1 MATIPTTRTTFKPF
15 VPATETRPE
24 LSVRALLLGSLFG
37 ILFGA
42 VTVYVGLRA
51 GLTVAASIPISV
63 LSISILRAF
72 GKASILENNIVQTT
86 GNAGQ
91 SIASGVIFTLP
102 ALIFLGFDLES
113 TRIFALALFG
123 GWLGVL
129 FMIPLRKQLIVDEH
143 DTLTYPEGTACADV
157 LQAGER
163 GGSFASRVFLGL
175 GLGGLYTLFQNENLF
190 GLFPSTPNYQPNLGA
205 QHLLRGSAI
214 RADVTPEYL
223 GVGYIIGIRVAA
235 IMLAGGAFSWL
246 VLMPAIY
253 FFGSHLSTPLYP
265 GTVPI
270 HDMSPS
276 DLWKTYVRPMGA
288 GAVAA
293 AGLITLCRTLP
304 TIAAA
309 LSEGLRNI
317 RKKNSPAP
325 ISFGQPREAGSSGES
340 RGPSSEAGAPS
351 MTDPSSWVGSSG
363 ALSGQP
369 REASARAAST
379 PRTEHDLPPTVVLG
393 GSVALIALLWI
404 FLQFHPVPG
413 AQVGALANLSAA
425 LLVVVFGF
433 LFVTVSARIVG
444 IVGSSASPVSGMTI
458 ATLMATAAIFLVKG
472 WTAPAFGAL
481 AITIGGIVCIAAS
494 NAGDTAQ
501 DLKTGYLIG
510 ATPWKQQLAI
520 MIGVIIST
528 ISIGATLNAMNTG
541 LETFTR
547 LPHPIPMNLDAL
559 PDGVGNTGHFK
570 RDHVTLTG
578 PGTPHT
584 TPATAT
590 TPSPIPN
597 TPVTTPPEAPAQP
610 ASTTGHIRSDAAGS
624 APATG
629 DAATESGGSPRE
641 APARAA
647 STEAPAR
654 VASTGKEE
662 LPSASSY
669 ILLNA
674 IGSTTLE
681 DGKYLYNPATREI
694 EVQWIQGIGSEKAAA
709 PQGRLMATVINGIL
723 SRKLP
728 WSLVLL
734 GVFLVIAVEL
744 LGIRSLTFAVGAY
757 LSIATT
763 LAIFI
768 GGLMRWMV
776 DRAMKQH
783 AAKQAAA
790 THQTSLALYHSDR
803 SAWLARNPHFD
814 HTNPDHLDPATG
826 LPVPT
831 AVTPALD
838 QESEISPGSL
848 YASGLI
854 AAGGIVGL
862 LGVCVKLY
870 EAATDHTI
878 PRFTDTNPLH
888 HDWVSVLA
896 FAALAFSLF
905 YFARKP
911 LNEVSK

>member
-1 MATIPTTRTTFKPF
+1 MAAPLNFQPF
-15 VPATETRPE
+15 VPATESRPE
-24 LSVRALLLGSLFG
+24 FTARALILGAFFG

-72 GKASILENNIVQTT
+72 GRASILENNIVQTT

-129 FMIPLRKQLIVDEH
+129 FMIPLRRQLIVEEH
-143 DTLTYPEGTACADV
+143 GTLTYPEGTACADV
-157 LQAGER
+157 LMAGER

-190 GLFPSTPNYQPNLGA
+190 GLFPSTPNYQPDLGA
-205 QHLLRGSAI
+205 QHLLKGSAI

-223 GVGYIIGIRVAA
+223 GVGYIIGMRVAA
-235 IMLAGGAFSWL
+235 VMLAGGIFSWL

-253 FFGSHLSTPLYP
+253 FFGSHLATPLYP
-265 GTVPI
+265 GTTLI
-270 HDMSPS
+270 RDMSPS

-293 AGLITLCRTLP
+293 SGLITLLRTAP
-304 TIAAA
+304 TILAA
-309 LSEGLRNI
+309 LSEGLKSI
-317 RKKNSPAP
+317 GRKKDSLAA
-325 ISFGQPREAGSSGES
+325 ESS
-340 RGPSSEAGAPS
+340 
-351 MTDPSSWVGSSG
+351 T
-363 ALSGQP
+363 
-369 REASARAAST
+369 T
-379 PRTEHDLPPTVVLG
+379 PRTEHDLPWSVVIG
-393 GSVALIALLWI
+393 GSVLLVILLWI
-404 FLQFHPVPG
+404 FLQFKPVPG
-413 AQVGALANLSAA
+413 AQVGAVANLAA
-425 LLVVVFGF
+425 AFLVVLFGF

-501 DLKTGYLIG
+501 DLKTGFLIG

-520 MIGVIIST
+520 MIGVIISVL
-528 ISIGATLNAMNTG
+528 SIGTTLNAMNKG
-541 LETFTR
+541 LETFQR
-547 LPHPIPMNLDAL
+547 LPHPINLSLSQL
-559 PDGVGNTGHFK
+559 PDGVQNQGAFT
-570 RDHVTLTG
+570 RDHITLTNSS
-578 PGTPHT
+578 
-584 TPATAT
+584 
-590 TPSPIPN
+590 TPS
-597 TPVTTPPEAPAQP
+597 
-610 ASTTGHIRSDAAGS
+610 AG
-624 APATG
+624 TN
-629 DAATESGGSPRE
+629 
-641 APARAA
+641 
-647 STEAPAR
+647 
-654 VASTGKEE
+654 E
-662 LPSASSY
+662 LHDTRQL

-674 IGSTTLE
+674 IGSSTLA
-681 DGKYLYNPATREI
+681 DGKYLYNPATSQI

-734 GVFLVIAVEL
+734 GVALVIMVEL
-744 LGIRSLTFAVGAY
+744 LGIRSLTLAVGAY

-763 LAIFI
+763 LAIFV
-768 GGLMRWMV
+768 GGVMRWMV
-776 DRAMKQH
+776 DRAIAKQH
-783 AAKQAAA
+783 ERESEREHQA
-790 THQTSLALYHSDR
+790 SLELWHRDR
-803 SAWLARNPHFD
+803 GAWLAQHPDFDPTDPEHLNP
-814 HTNPDHLDPATG
+814 TTG
-826 LPVPT
+826 LPNNITLRSPEV
-831 AVTPALD
+831 
-838 QESEISPGSL
+838 ESEISSGSL

-862 LGVCVKLY
+862 LGVAVKLY
-870 EAATDHTI
+870 EAATDRSI
-878 PRFTDTNPLH
+878 PRFSDLNPLH
-888 HDWVSVLA
+888 HDWISVLM
-896 FAALAFSLF
+896 FAMLAFSLY

-911 LNEVSK
+911 LDTEE

>member
-1 MATIPTTRTTFKPF
+1 MAAPTSFQPF
-15 VPATETRPE
+15 VPATESRPE
-24 LSVRALLLGSLFG
+24 FTIRALVLGAFFG
-37 ILFGA
+37 VLFGA

-129 FMIPLRKQLIVDEH
+129 FMIPLRRQLIVEEH
-143 DTLTYPEGTACADV
+143 GTLTYPEGTACADV
-157 LQAGER
+157 LMAGER

-190 GLFPSTPNYQPNLGA
+190 GLFPGTPNFSPDLGD
-205 QHLLRGSAI
+205 QHLLKGGAI
-214 RADVTPEYL
+214 RADVTAEYL
-223 GVGYIIGIRVAA
+223 GVGYIIGMRVAA
-235 IMLAGGAFSWL
+235 VMLAGGVFSWM

-253 FFGSHLSTPLYP
+253 FFGSKLGTPLYP

-276 DLWKTYVRPMGA
+276 QLWSTYVRPMGA

-293 AGLITLCRTLP
+293 SGLITLLRTAP
-304 TIAAA
+304 TILAA
-309 LSEGLRNI
+309 LSEGIKSIGKNKGNI
-317 RKKNSPAP
+317 HETS
-325 ISFGQPREAGSSGES
+325 
-340 RGPSSEAGAPS
+340 
-351 MTDPSSWVGSSG
+351 D
-363 ALSGQP
+363 
-369 REASARAAST
+369 T
-379 PRTEHDLPPTVVLG
+379 PRTEHDLPWSVVIG
-393 GSVALIALLWI
+393 GSVLLVILLWF
-404 FLQFHPVPG
+404 FLQFKPIPG

-425 LLVVVFGF
+425 FLVVVFGF

-520 MIGVIIST
+520 MIGVVISVF
-528 ISIGATLNAMNTG
+528 SIGTTLNAMNKG
-541 LETFTR
+541 LETFQ
-547 LPHPIPMNLDAL
+547 LLSHPIAFSLNQL
-559 PDGVGNTGHFK
+559 PDGVQNNGNFT
-570 RDHVTLTG
+570 RDHISITN
-578 PGTPHT
+578 
-584 TPATAT
+584 PAT
-590 TPSPIPN
+590 S
-597 TPVTTPPEAPAQP
+597 
-610 ASTTGHIRSDAAGS
+610 STTHS
-624 APATG
+624 
-629 DAATESGGSPRE
+629 
-641 APARAA
+641 
-647 STEAPAR
+647 
-654 VASTGKEE
+654 E
-662 LPSASSY
+662 LNNTRQL

-674 IGSTTLE
+674 IGSTTLA
-681 DGKYLYNPATREI
+681 DGKYLYNPATGQI
-694 EVQWIQGIGSEKAAA
+694 EVQWTQGIGSEKAAA

-734 GVFLVIAVEL
+734 GVALVIMVEL
-744 LGIRSLTFAVGAY
+744 LGVRSLTLAVGAY
-757 LSIATT
+757 LSIGTT
-763 LAIFI
+763 LAIFV
-768 GGLMRWMV
+768 GGVMRWMV
-776 DRAMKQH
+776 DRAITKQH
-783 AAKQAAA
+783 ERESELEHQA
-790 THQTSLALYHSDR
+790 SLELWHRDR
-803 SAWLARNPHFD
+803 TAWLTQHPDFDPTDPEHLNPS
-814 HTNPDHLDPATG
+814 TG
-826 LPVPT
+826 LPNNITLRSPEV
-831 AVTPALD
+831 
-838 QESEISPGSL
+838 ESEISSGSL

-862 LGVCVKLY
+862 LGVAVRLY
-870 EAATDHTI
+870 ESATDRQM
-878 PRFTDTNPLH
+878 PRFSDLNPLH
-888 HDWVSVLA
+888 HDWVSVMM
-896 FAALAFSLF
+896 FALLAFSLY

-911 LNEVSK
+911 LDTKA